1 MVLVLVYLVNFIK
14 YLLHKEARHTFGRL
28 ISYFFYC
35 SGQNLTEAVL
45 RRNNYLAPN
54 LRGYSLSEL
63 EIVNLGT
70 LHTAVEPCGVVSYIL
85 VD

>member
-14 YLLHKEARHTFGRL
+14 YHLYKEARHTFGRL

-45 RRNNYLAPN
+45 RRNNYLAPD

-63 EIVNLGT
+63 EMVTAGT
-70 LHTAVEPCGVVSYIL
+70 LHMAVGPCGIMSYIL